1 MPGLTWIINAHNLD
15 EIERCLSSVLHT
27 SAYTKEWVTR
37 EDNFSLACTRYP
49 GYPIQRIELPDYTV
63 VLEGRLY
70 GPDGDAIVHEM
81 ERLSR
86 LLFAEDVDDTEA
98 VRNWLLNTDG
108 DFVIFFMCKKTRDV
122 VMINDVFG
130 RLPLY
135 CARRGREV
143 VLSREV
149 PLLVNLVGRDG
160 TFDRMGIAQYLL
172 FGFPLGQRTLFEK
185 VECLS
190 PSTVVRFD
198 ANTSDVSMRKI
209 FEFDFDQKPHETKT
223 LEDNAAELVSLFREA
238 CRHRSRRTGANVVSL
253 SGGLDSRSVAAGLDD
268 EGVAFTSATFESQ
281 GGSSSEDAKIAARL
295 AEACGWESRVFLL
308 EPPGGEQ
315 VMQLLKLKVG
325 LNQLGMSF
333 ILRFF
338 EKIKEAYTGQA
349 TYFTGDGGVV
359 LKPEV
364 RHARRYQCLKKLV
377 SHIINTHCVLS
388 LDTVA
393 DLTRL
398 EKSEIAREVSNIVS
412 AYPEQKLAQKFVHFR
427 ILERGRRLSTEGED
441 RNRAFFWS
449 VSPFYCARFF
459 DYSIKCPD
467 SQKERYLLYSR
478 FLEVLSRQAAEVA
491 DANVGLAPASRAYQR
506 RTRKWLPRS
515 VKNIFRK
522 PAGFPPGSAIVRCLR
537 EQLDD
542 CEVLSDYLAH
552 DGVSK
557 VVSSSQNYSK
567 EALENLFTLT
577 SLIEYRHTGVSR
589 IERYRDAYFF

>member
-1 MPGLTWIINAHNLD
+1 VPGLTWIINAHNLD
-15 EIERCLSSVLHT
+15 EIEQHLSSVLHT
-27 SAYTKEWVTR
+27 SSYTKEWVMR

-49 GYPIQRIELPDYTV
+49 DYPIQRIELPDYTV

-70 GPDGDAIVHEM
+70 GADSGTIMHEM
-81 ERLSR
+81 EQLSR
-86 LLFAEDVDDTEA
+86 LLFAKEVDDKEG
-98 VRNWLLNTDG
+98 VKNWLINTDG
-108 DFVIFFMCKKTRDV
+108 DFVIFCMCKKTRNV

-130 RLPLY
+130 RLPWY
-135 CARRGREV
+135 FARRGREV
-143 VLSREV
+143 VLSREITF
-149 PLLVNLVGRDG
+149 LVNLVGRDN

-172 FGFPLGQRTLFEK
+172 FGYPLGQRTLFDK

-190 PSTVVRFD
+190 PSTIVRFD
-198 ANTSDVSMRKI
+198 ANTSDVSMQ
-209 FEFDFDQKPHETKT
+209 ELCVFDFDQKSHDTKT
-223 LEDNAAELVSLFREA
+223 LEDNAAALVSLFREA
-238 CRHRSRRTGANVVSL
+238 CRHRSSRTGANVVSL

-268 EGVAFTSATFESQ
+268 EGVAFIGATFESH
-281 GGSSSEDAKIAARL
+281 GSSNSEDAKIAARL
-295 AEACGWESRVFLL
+295 AEACGWDSCVYLL

-315 VMQLLKLKVG
+315 VLRLLKLKSG

-338 EKIKEAYTGQA
+338 EKIKDAYTGRL

-364 RHARRYQCLKKLV
+364 RHARRYQCLKKLA
-377 SHIINTHCVLS
+377 SHIIDTHCVFS

-398 EKSEIAREVSNIVS
+398 DKSEITREVANVVS
-412 AYPEQKLAQKFVHFR
+412 AYPEQKLAQKFVRFR
-427 ILERGRRLSTEGED
+427 ILERGRRFSTEGED

-449 VSPFYCARFF
+449 VSPFYCTRFF

-478 FLEVLSRQAAEVA
+478 FLEVLSSRAADIA

-506 RTRKWLPRS
+506 HRRKWIPRS
-515 VKNIFRK
+515 IKKIFRK
-522 PAGFPPGSAIVRCLR
+522 SSGYAPDSTIVKCLR
-537 EQLDD
+537 EQSDN
-542 CEVLSDYLAH
+542 CEVLSDYLSH
-552 DGVSK
+552 DCVSK
-557 VVSSSQNYSK
+557 VVSSSQSYSK

-577 SLIEYRHTGVSR
+577 SLVEYQHSGISR
-589 IERYRDAYFF
+589 IERYRDASFF